1 MQRGREKFYR
11 FKAFID
17 LGVKIIFL
25 LPKNIR
31 KNLFNSSR
39 NIKGNKGLLIRYILL
54 KTLAEYLGDN
64 VSIHDNVYILNPED
78 IYIGNNVSIHP
89 MTYIQSKGK
98 IKIGDNVSIAH
109 GVTILSEN
117 HIFSNINVPIKDQGI
132 DYKMTEIKSN
142 VWIGAK
148 STILAGITVESGSI
162 IGAGSVVTKK
172 VQNNS
177 IVAGV
182 PAKIINIRA

>member
-89 MTYIQSKGK
+89 MCYLECFGGID
-98 IKIGDNVSIAH
+98 IGNDVSIAH
-109 GVTILSEN
+109 STSILSVN
-117 HIFSNINVPIKDQGI
+117 HTWKDEFVPIK
-132 DYKMTEIKSN
+132 YNEIESRRIIICDD
-142 VWIGAK
+142 VWIGCGAR
-148 STILAGITVESGSI
+148 ILAGVKINKRSVIAAGAVVNRNVYSNTV
-162 IGAGSVVTKK
+162 
-172 VQNNS
+172 
-177 IVAGV
+177 VAGI
-182 PAKIINIRA
+182 PAKEIKKI